1 MCKKDQKVCC
11 LINMNFLYG
20 TFTDKEE
27 GKYKVVYPIF
37 TVQKLMNHK
46 DIQQTMCYAKLAPD
60 SSRDMVEGLYQ

>member
-1 MCKKDQKVCC
+1 MQERSKSV
-11 LINMNFLYG
+11 LFNTYESFMW

-27 GKYKVVYPIF
+27 GKYKGVYPIF

-46 DIQQTMCYAKLAPD
+46 DIQQTMRYAKLAPD